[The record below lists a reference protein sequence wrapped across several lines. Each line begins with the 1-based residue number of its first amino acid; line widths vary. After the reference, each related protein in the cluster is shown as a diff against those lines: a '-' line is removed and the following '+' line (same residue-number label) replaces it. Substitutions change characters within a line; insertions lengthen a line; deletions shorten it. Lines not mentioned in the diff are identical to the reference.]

1 MILSDAL
8 SGRKFN
14 DVSNIPPPPPNDPYG
29 QVPPPPPTFQPSYG
43 TPASGTP
50 SYGTPA
56 SGTPS
61 YGAYDP
67 NHAAYAALE
76 GRSTTVLVLGILG
89 LVLCQILG
97 PIAWVM
103 GNKVRDEAVAM
114 GRLEPGNNKAGR
126 ICGIIGTCLIGLVIL
141 GFVLLIVIGAIAGGT
156 SRSS

>member
-1 MILSDAL
+1 
-8 SGRKFN
+8 
-14 DVSNIPPPPPNDPYG
+14 VSNIPPPPPNDPYG
-29 QVPPPPPTFQPSYG
+29 QVPPPPPAFQPSYG
-43 TPASGTP
+43 TPAYGAP
-50 SYGTPA
+50 SYGTP
-56 SGTPS
+56 G

-67 NHAAYAALE
+67 NQAAYTALE

-126 ICGIIGTCLIGLVIL
+126 ICGIIGTCLIAFFIL
-141 GFVLLIVIGAIAGGT
+141 AFVLLIVIGAVAGGT
-156 SRSS
+156 SGSS

>member
-1 MILSDAL
+1 
-8 SGRKFN
+8 
-14 DVSNIPPPPPNDPYG
+14 VSNIPPPPPNDPYG
-29 QVPPPPPTFQPSYG
+29 QVPPPPPSYQQPSGSPSYG
-43 TPASGTP
+43 TPA
-50 SYGTPA
+50 Y
-56 SGTPS
+56 GTPS

-67 NHAAYAALE
+67 NQAAYSALE

-126 ICGIIGTCLIGLVIL
+126 ICGIIGTCLIGF
-141 GFVLLIVIGAIAGGT
+141 FVLAIVLLVVIGAVAGGT
-156 SRSS
+156 SGSN

>member
-1 MILSDAL
+1 
-8 SGRKFN
+8 
-14 DVSNIPPPPPNDPYG
+14 VSNIPPPPPNDPYG

-43 TPASGTP
+43 TPA
-50 SYGTPA
+50 Y
-56 SGTPS
+56 GTPS

-67 NHAAYAALE
+67 NQAAYTALE

-126 ICGIIGTCLIGLVIL
+126 ICGIIGTCLIGLVVV
-141 GFVLLIVIGAIAGGT
+141 GFVLLIVIGAVAGGT
-156 SRSS
+156 SGSS

>member
-1 MILSDAL
+1 M
-8 SGRKFN
+8 
-14 DVSNIPPPPPNDPYG
+14 SNIPPPPPNDPYG

-43 TPASGTP
+43 TPA
-50 SYGTPA
+50 YGTP
-56 SGTPS
+56 P

-126 ICGIIGTCLIGLVIL
+126 ICGIIGTCFIGLAIL
-141 GFVLLIVIGAIAGGT
+141 GFVLFVVVAAIAGGT
-156 SRSS
+156 SGSS

>member
-1 MILSDAL
+1 MVEWSCAELSP
-8 SGRKFN
+8 GPRFC

-29 QVPPPPPTFQPSYG
+29 QVPPPPPSYQQPYG
-43 TPASGTP
+43 TPQ
-50 SYGTPA
+50 
-56 SGTPS
+56 

-67 NHAAYAALE
+67 NQAAYNALE

-126 ICGIIGTCLIGLVIL
+126 ICGIIGTCLIGLFVV
-141 GFVLLIVIGAIAGGT
+141 GFVLLIIIGAVAGGT
-156 SRSS
+156 SGSN

>member
-1 MILSDAL
+1 
-8 SGRKFN
+8 
-14 DVSNIPPPPPNDPYG
+14 VSNIPPPPPNDPYG
-29 QVPPPPPTFQPSYG
+29 QVPPPPPSYQQPYG
-43 TPASGTP
+43 TPA
-50 SYGTPA
+50 
-56 SGTPS
+56 

-67 NHAAYAALE
+67 NQAAYTALE

-126 ICGIIGTCLIGLVIL
+126 ICGIIGTCLIGVVIL
-141 GFVLLIVIGAIAGGT
+141 GFVLLVIIGVVAGGT
-156 SRSS
+156 SSSS